1 VVDRNLAFG
10 LSLSVFGSLFSLGSH
25 MVLGN
30 VPLTALG
37 IGLTILGAAWAITP
51 PKPLPKGVVASLVKS
66 SCSNIEALLEALGAF
81 EKAVYIPVEPGGR
94 VAAYVPLKRA
104 GQATLS
110 QAAESAGKIIF
121 RRGGSLGV
129 FVTPPRVE
137 LGNPHPVS
145 ESILDGLLDYALVES
160 EIASSARAVQSG
172 DSVVVEVRG
181 LRLDV
186 NHSRFKA
193 VMGSFPAC
201 VAAQAVAA
209 ALSQPVQIADEKR
222 EGDRLTVHL
231 RVLDWTDTSYT

>member
-10 LSLSVFGSLFSLGSH
+10 LSLSVFGALFGLGSH
-25 MVLGN
+25 LVLGN

-51 PKPLPKGVVASLVKS
+51 PNPLPRGVVASFVKS
-66 SCSNIEALLEALGAF
+66 SCTNIEALLEALGAF
-81 EKAVYIPVEPGGR
+81 EKAVYLPVESGGR

-104 GQATLS
+104 GQATLR
-110 QAAESAGKIIF
+110 QAAENVGKIVF
-121 RRGGSLGV
+121 KRGGSLGV

-145 ESILDGLLDYALVES
+145 ENSLDSLLDYALAES
-160 EIASSARAVQSG
+160 EIASSARAVQMG
-172 DSVVVEVRG
+172 DSVVVEIRG

-186 NHSRFKA
+186 NHPRFRA
-193 VMGSFPAC
+193 VMGSLPAC

-209 ALSQPVQIADEKR
+209 TLSKPVQIVDEKH
-222 EGDRLTVHL
+222 EGGRLTVHL
-231 RVLDWTDTSYT
+231 RVLDWTDTAYT

>member
-1 VVDRNLAFG
+1 MVDRNLAFG
-10 LSLSVFGSLFSLGSH
+10 LSLCVFGTLFSLGSH
-25 MVLGN
+25 LVLGN

-51 PKPLPKGVVASLVKS
+51 PNPLPRGVVASFVKS
-66 SCSNIEALLEALGAF
+66 SCANIEALLEALGAF
-81 EKAVYIPVEPGGR
+81 EKAVYLPVESGGR
-94 VAAYVPLKRA
+94 VVAYVPLKRA

-110 QAAESAGKIIF
+110 QAAENVGKIVF

-145 ESILDGLLDYALVES
+145 ENSLDSLLDYALIES
-160 EIASSARAVQSG
+160 EIASSARAVQMG
-172 DSVVVEVRG
+172 DSVVVEIRG

-186 NHSRFKA
+186 NHPRFRA
-193 VMGSFPAC
+193 VMGSLPAC

-209 ALSQPVQIADEKR
+209 TLSKPVQIVDEKH
-222 EGDRLTVHL
+222 EGGRLTVHL
-231 RVLDWTDTSYT
+231 RVLDWTDTAYT